1 MEIDKQ
7 KTNRVY
13 KKKIR
18 GIESYSSVIFKIIG
32 FTLLLLALYFYFDT
46 GDGNTINN
54 ISKLLSNKSN
64 RVHDGSNLNLKFSWE
79 IFNKL
84 LACFIPG
91 ILVLCASIFFNK
103 KNKTIFYYLSVT
115 IIIFLTLAHATI
127 FTKSWLPNYI
137 FSYHN
142 YYVVTGF
149 ILVPIAVFILNY
161 LSLKRSEI
169 LTYTTIYFYV
179 LLFELLIMRY
189 SYTYTYVFCCIIIY
203 SVIVYLI
210 SKKQEDTYNNIVNTI
225 FAYGF
230 LAIYIL
236 RQLVFNSN
244 TAEFELFFG
253 INPLYFLLFNGI
265 SLSFLFQDKKPIYKL
280 FYLINLILF
289 LYVNAFILNKYF
301 TVTYNIIPIIGVIVI
316 NSLSIY
322 LNKKASFLQGKI
334 VSVEIS
340 TLLLV
345 SLLFTLLFQEY
356 SFEIFFGTLAVC
368 LISYAKAGHNR
379 ILLWTS
385 AFLTFLLILKLIYLI
400 ISLTLIITK
409 LKSINEYFISYGF
422 INIGII
428 LLVIWMVK
436 NSLKTTKFK
445 VSNKWLNR
453 EKFLNFLNTFNFVSL
468 FVFIIWISFSMLL
481 YFVGDLYYSVR
492 VFAIVASGLV
502 LYFSKFK
509 KTIYEKER
517 VKFQYFTFFLFIILI
532 YIGFYEFPYTFKYD
546 INYQEIITTESL
558 FHYAE
563 FLLEIALGY
572 KIFTSFINTKTEK
585 NYFKDLIIVLTC
597 LFGIITICK
606 EFDFNTVLYN
616 TISQHAFKQN
626 EVLSILDNNKIIPYS
641 IILLICLIIILL
653 IGLIENNK
661 FLRLFSIFVAFCVL
675 LKVFYIEYFI
685 LTKNDKITIII
696 ITGVAFL
703 LISSI
708 YGKIKQRRSK
718 RSNI

>member
-18 GIESYSSVIFKIIG
+18 GIESYSSIIFKTIG
-32 FTLLLLALYFYFDT
+32 VTLILLAIYYYFDT
-46 GDGNTINN
+46 GNGNTINN
-54 ISKLLSNKSN
+54 LSKILSNKSN
-64 RVHDGSNLNLKFSWE
+64 RVHDGGNLNLKFSWE

-91 ILVLCASIFFNK
+91 ILGLCASIFYHK
-103 KNKTIFYYLSVT
+103 KNKTLFYYLSVA

-127 FTKSWLPNYI
+127 FANNWLPNYI

-142 YYVVTGF
+142 YYIVSGF

-161 LSLKRSEI
+161 LTLKRSEI
-169 LTYTTIYFYV
+169 LTFTTIYFYV
-179 LLFELLIMRY
+179 LLFELLIIRY

-203 SVIVYLI
+203 TVIVHLI

-230 LAIYIL
+230 LAIFIL
-236 RQLVFNSN
+236 RQLIYNSN
-244 TAEFELFFG
+244 TAEFELFFST
-253 INPLYFLLFNGI
+253 NLLYFLLFNGI
-265 SLSFLFQDKKPIYKL
+265 SLSFLFQDKKPVYKL
-280 FYLINLILF
+280 FYWINLILF
-289 LYVNAFILNKYF
+289 LYINAIILNKYF
-301 TVTYNIIPIIGVIVI
+301 TITYNILPIIGVIIV
-316 NSLSIY
+316 NGLSIY
-322 LNKKASFLQGKI
+322 LNKKTSFLQGKI
-334 VSVEIS
+334 ESVEIS
-340 TLLLV
+340 TLLLI

-368 LISYAKAGHNR
+368 LIFYAKAGHNR
-379 ILLWTS
+379 ILLWVS
-385 AFLTFLLILKLIYLI
+385 AFLVFLLILKLVYLI
-400 ISLTLIITK
+400 IGLTLIITK
-409 LKSINEYFISYGF
+409 LQSINEEFISSGF

-428 LLVIWMVK
+428 VLAIWIVK
-436 NSLKTTKFK
+436 NSLQSTKFR

-453 EKFLNFLNTFNFVSL
+453 EKFLNFLSTFNLVSL
-468 FVFIIWISFSMLL
+468 FVFIIWISFSLLL

-492 VFAIVASGLV
+492 VFAIVSSILV
-502 LYFSKFK
+502 LYISKYE
-509 KTIYEKER
+509 KTIYEKESI
-517 VKFQYFTFFLFIILI
+517 KFQYLTFLLFIILTF
-532 YIGFYEFPYTFKYD
+532 IGFYEFPYTFKYD
-546 INYQEIITTESL
+546 ITYEGIISIESL
-558 FHYAE
+558 FHFAE

-572 KIFTSFINTKTEK
+572 KILSSLINTKTEK
-585 NYFKDLIIVLTC
+585 SYFKDLIIVVTS
-597 LFGIITICK
+597 LFGIITVCK
-606 EFDFNTVLYN
+606 EFDFITVLYY
-616 TISQHAFKQN
+616 TISQHTFKQN
-626 EVLSILDNNKIIPYS
+626 DVVSILDYNHIIPFS

-696 ITGVAFL
+696 ITGVTFL

-708 YGKIKQRRSK
+708 YSRIKQRRSK